1 MGNEKH
7 LKLTQNGFISAVS
20 EMSNVSKATV
30 KQVINAASY
39 VISQELRTGGEVQ
52 LSGLGKFSVRER
64 AARTGRNPAT
74 GETMT
79 IPAKK
84 QPRFS
89 ASAAL
94 KAMVAGNEE
103 GQ

>member
-1 MGNEKH
+1 MGNKKH

-52 LSGLGKFSVRER
+52 FSGLGKFSVRER

-84 QPRFS
+84 QPKFT

-94 KAMVAGNEE
+94 KVMVARQEE
-103 GQ
+103 DQ

>member
-1 MGNEKH
+1 MKNAKH

-20 EMSNVSKATV
+20 EMSNVSKVTV

-39 VISQELRTGGEVQ
+39 VISQELRTGGEVPF
-52 LSGLGKFSVRER
+52 SGLGKFSVRER

-84 QPRFS
+84 QPKFT
-89 ASAAL
+89 ASSAL

>member
-1 MGNEKH
+1 MGNKKH

-20 EMSNVSKATV
+20 EMSSTSKVTA

-39 VISQELRTGGEVQ
+39 VISQSLREGCEVPF
-52 LSGLGKFSVRER
+52 SGLGKFSVRER

-84 QPRFS
+84 QPKFTP
-89 ASAAL
+89 SAAL
-94 KAMVAGNEE
+94 KAMIAGQEE
-103 GQ
+103 DQ

>member
-1 MGNEKH
+1 MTKTE
-7 LKLTQNGFISAVS
+7 FINAVT
-20 EMSNVSKATV
+20 EMSCVSRQNV

-39 VISQELRTGGEVQ
+39 IISQELRKGGEVPF
-52 LSGLGKFSVRER
+52 SGLGKFSVRER
-64 AARTGRNPAT
+64 AARSGRNPAT

-84 QPRFS
+84 QPKFTPS
-89 ASAAL
+89 SAL

>member
-1 MGNEKH
+1 MANAKS
-7 LKLTQNGFISAVS
+7 LKLTQNDFVNAVA
-20 EMSNVSKATV
+20 EMSGVPRQACTK
-30 KQVINAASY
+30 VIGAVSY

-84 QPRFS
+84 QPKFT

-94 KAMVAGNEE
+94 KAMVADGV
-103 GQ
+103 GGK